1 MTITARLYDARG
13 DDRDID
19 IADLSSGKVD
29 DSKLVWIDVNE
40 RSAET
45 LAAVATALDLEA
57 RIVRQLQSDRR
68 RPRIVRQPDRIAV
81 TLVAI
86 ERAKGDTRLERK
98 DLDLVVG
105 RNLVV
110 TVHDG
115 PLAAIADFEEQLR
128 DERDLGQLDAGAF
141 MTALIDAVL
150 RGYRSEVDAIEHEI
164 DELDQAAMQA
174 MDDHD
179 SFLES
184 VVALRRR
191 IAILRRHLAPN
202 RDAVAP
208 LVRPDFEVHEDIVKA
223 WPGIEER
230 LERTIAAV
238 ENARDLLVGSFD
250 IYLGHEAQRSNS
262 VMKVLTLVSAIALPA
277 IVLAGVMGMNFGLDF
292 FENTNNFFFVV
303 GSMIVFGVA
312 IVAIARW
319 RRWI

>member
-1 MTITARLYDARG
+1 LTVTARLYDAHG

-19 IADLSSGKVD
+19 IVDLNQAKVD
-29 DSKLVWIDVNE
+29 DTKLLWIDVDE
-40 RSAET
+40 RSAEA
-45 LAAVATALDLEA
+45 LAAIAKALDLEPP
-57 RIVRQLQSDRR
+57 ILRQLQPDRR

-81 TLVAI
+81 TLVAV
-86 ERAKGDTRLERK
+86 ERADGDSSLERK

-150 RGYRSEVDAIEHEI
+150 GGYRTEVDVIEREI
-164 DELDQAAMQA
+164 DKLDQAAMKA
-174 MDDHD
+174 LDDHD
-179 SFLES
+179 TYLAV
-184 VVALRRR
+184 VVALRGR
-191 IAILRRHLAPN
+191 IAVLRRHLTPN
-202 RDAVAP
+202 RDAIAP
-208 LVRPDFEVHEDIVKA
+208 LVRPDFEVHGDIVKP

-238 ENARDLLVGSFD
+238 EHARELLVGSFD
-250 IYLGHEAQRSNS
+250 IYLGRSAQRSND

-277 IVLAGVMGMNFGLDF
+277 IVLAGVMGMNFELSF
-292 FENTNNFFFVV
+292 FENASNFFVVV
-303 GSMIVFGVA
+303 GSMIAFGFA

-319 RRWI
+319 RHWI